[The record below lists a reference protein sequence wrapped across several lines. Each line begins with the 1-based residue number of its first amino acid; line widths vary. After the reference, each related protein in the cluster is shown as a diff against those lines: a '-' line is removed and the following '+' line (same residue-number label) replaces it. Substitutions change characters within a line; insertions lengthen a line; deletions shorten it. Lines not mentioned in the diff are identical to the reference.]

1 MSLRENGQGI
11 IEVLVAMFIFGV
23 ISTAFLGLSG
33 AFMRGSL
40 AAQQKEAAV
49 RCAQHVVE
57 KVRAGGGTL
66 PKPGPCGDSV
76 FPHLA
81 YEVATGGT
89 GDAMMIV
96 SVYARTQGRNQ
107 LVYAVTTARSL
118 GVSPP

>member
-1 MSLRENGQGI
+1 MI
-11 IEVLVAMFIFGV
+11 DVLVAMFILGV

-57 KVRAGGGTL
+57 QVRAGGGSL
-66 PKPGPCGDSV
+66 PQPGPCGDSV
-76 FPHLA
+76 FPQLA
-81 YEVATGGT
+81 YEVAAGGP
-89 GDAMMIV
+89 GDSMVTV
-96 SVYARTQGRNQ
+96 SVYARTPGREQ
-107 LVYAVTTARSL
+107 LVYAVTTTRSL